1 MGYPNFSEL
10 TFGFAFLSELQRYAW
25 ANGRTPFPWFWANF
39 FTVHDEI
46 DIGADV
52 ELFAGSI
59 PVYIQLKRSEV
70 FEKRS
75 PNGPMELI
83 GTKKKRGAGRHPALF
98 MDSECP
104 IYRMN
109 LHRKYNYKQ
118 HEELRKTEYFT
129 NGRACYVT
137 SQVPDAK
144 ELRDCVND
152 QRVMHEATTVYLP
165 SEIQFSNFSDKHF
178 VSFTRHRRKSL
189 VYSEF
194 GEPFERKYSNAG
206 EYIANISDQNR
217 GEFSGEFLKNE
228 FSQIE
233 GQLREAYQI
242 KELPEIYAKASILW
256 RVKYLLRYY
265 LDTELLL
272 I

>member
-10 TFGFAFLSELQRYAW
+10 TFGFSFLSELQRYSW
-25 ANGRTPFPWFWANF
+25 ANSGIPFPWFWANF

-46 DIGADV
+46 NIGADV
-52 ELFAGSI
+52 EIFDGSI

-70 FEKRS
+70 FEKIS

-83 GTKKKRGAGRHPALF
+83 GTKKKHETGRHPALF
-98 MDSECP
+98 VKSECP

-109 LHRKYNYKQ
+109 LHRKHNYKQ

-137 SQVPDAK
+137 SQVRDTE
-144 ELRDCVND
+144 ELRNFANS
-152 QRVMHEATTVYLP
+152 QLVMEDATVVYLP
-165 SEIQFSNFSDKHF
+165 SEIQFSNFSEKHF
-178 VSFTRHRRKSL
+178 VSFTRNRSKSL
-189 VYSEF
+189 VYSEL
-194 GEPFERKYSNAG
+194 GEPFDRKHRNASV
-206 EYIANISDQNR
+206 YIDKISGQNR
-217 GEFSGEFLKNE
+217 AGFSAEFLKGE

-242 KELPEIYAKASILW
+242 NELPEIYAKASVLW
-256 RVKYLLRYY
+256 RTKYLLRYY

>member
-10 TFGFAFLSELQRYAW
+10 TFGFAFLSELQRFAW
-25 ANGRTPFPWFWANF
+25 ANGGTPFPWLWANF

-75 PNGPMELI
+75 PNGPVELI
-83 GTKKKRGAGRHPALF
+83 GTKKKHGPGRHPPLF
-98 MDSECP
+98 VDSECP

-109 LHRKYNYKQ
+109 LHRKYSYKQ

-137 SQVPDAK
+137 SQVRNAE
-144 ELRDCVND
+144 ELRDCANH
-152 QRVMHEATTVYLP
+152 QRVMSEATIVYLP
-165 SEIQFSNFSDKHF
+165 SEIQFSDFSEKHF

-194 GEPFERKYSNAG
+194 GESFERKYSNAL
-206 EYIANISDQNR
+206 EYISRISDQNR
-217 GEFSGEFLKNE
+217 TDFPGEFLKQE
-228 FSQIE
+228 FTQIE
-233 GQLREAYQI
+233 GQLREAFGI
-242 KELPEIYAKASILW
+242 SEMPEIYARASVLW
-256 RVKYLLRYY
+256 KVKYLLRYY
-265 LDTELLL
+265 LNTELLL

>member
-1 MGYPNFSEL
+1 MGYPEFSEL
-10 TFGFAFLSELQRYAW
+10 TFGFAFLNELQRFAW
-25 ANGRTPFPWFWANF
+25 ANGGPGFPWLWANF

-59 PVYIQLKRSEV
+59 PIYIQLKRSEV

-75 PNGPMELI
+75 PNGPVELI
-83 GTKKKRGAGRHPALF
+83 GTKKKHGGGRHPALF
-98 MDSECP
+98 VDSECP

-137 SQVPDAK
+137 SQVRDAE
-144 ELRDCVND
+144 ELRYCVND
-152 QRVMHEATTVYLP
+152 QRIMSEAATVYLP
-165 SEIQFSNFSDKHF
+165 SEIRFSNFNEKHF
-178 VSFTRHRRKSL
+178 VSFTRQRRKSL
-189 VYSEF
+189 IYSEF
-194 GEPFERKYSNAG
+194 GEPFERKYSNARK
-206 EYIANISDQNR
+206 YISRISGQNR
-217 GEFSGEFLKNE
+217 ADFSGERLKKE
-228 FSQIE
+228 FAQIE
-233 GQLREAYQI
+233 EWLREAFNV
-242 KELPEIYAKASILW
+242 KELPEIYTEASVLWKA
-256 RVKYLLRYY
+256 KYLLRYY